1 MKELFNANLERT
13 LNVVNNTCRNV
24 LCTDTLPS
32 HSTPPRK
39 TSGYYFIREDM
50 ERGVRSYLRNANQVK
65 QWEKKQMHWNKKY
78 SGSEIILHPVAER
91 VKDSPSLPSHTY
103 S

>member
-1 MKELFNANLERT
+1 
-13 LNVVNNTCRNV
+13 
-24 LCTDTLPS
+24 
-32 HSTPPRK
+32 
-39 TSGYYFIREDM
+39 M